1 MPFNTY
7 NGSFNNGGNQNNG
20 GGNFNAGNNGG
31 NPNATDKHYK
41 FPKIYGDD
49 SYVSTELWIS
59 QQGGAKAIVRVY
71 TGVKNPGTGKITYL
85 IDNAKCVRCGEC
97 INHFDAGCYMRK
109 VLGIKRQ

>member
-49 SYVSTELWIS
+49 SYV
-59 QQGGAKAIVRVY
+59 
-71 TGVKNPGTGKITYL
+71 
-85 IDNAKCVRCGEC
+85 
-97 INHFDAGCYMRK
+97 
-109 VLGIKRQ
+109 